1 MFYNLL
7 VVFCSVIQTCR
18 PGAEQLVHQCI
29 SVSPV
34 DRGAPTWGKSCW
46 CLGQN
51 QSGRCG
57 APPAPPIDPSE
68 FGSVT
73 LIQGCL
79 GDAKGLVPDHY
90 NKVNIAVKQF
100 T

>member
-1 MFYNLL
+1 M
-7 VVFCSVIQTCR
+7 
-18 PGAEQLVHQCI
+18 
-29 SVSPV
+29 
-34 DRGAPTWGKSCW
+34 GKTCW

-73 LIQGCL
+73 LIQVCL
-79 GDAKGLVPDHY
+79 GDAKGLVPDYY
-90 NKVNIAVKQF
+90 NKYCSKAIHMNFLVYQRIYVMFILHCSPVSVQ
-100 T
+100 